1 MLDVTKEWACW
12 RAGRG
17 KLNLAVADA
26 VLIAEAVR
34 SAIGPPGLSID
45 RPDGHRAIAVEQ
57 DGKQHTVE
65 VYDDTMPDGLR
76 PLIDWLAERAALDRP
91 AGR

>member
-57 DGKQHTVE
+57 DGVAH
-65 VYDDTMPDGLR
+65 
-76 PLIDWLAERAALDRP
+76 
-91 AGR
+91 